1 MQKMIAKKPA
11 AIKGAWVR
19 TKKAITVVLLKGD
32 QLVLNDADGIPD
44 GPEPTLVVSV
54 SLPPL
59 GERFILGDGVFQ
71 RFQDDCQCVLGHVV
85 SPYA

>member
-44 GPEPTLVVSV
+44 GPEPTPVVFSV
-54 SLPPL
+54 
-59 GERFILGDGVFQ
+59 G
-71 RFQDDCQCVLGHVV
+71 
-85 SPYA
+85 